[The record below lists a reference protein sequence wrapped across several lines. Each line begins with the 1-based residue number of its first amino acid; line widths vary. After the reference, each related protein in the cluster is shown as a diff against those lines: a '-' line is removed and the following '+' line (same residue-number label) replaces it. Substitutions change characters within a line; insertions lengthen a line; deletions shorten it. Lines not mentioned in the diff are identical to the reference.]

1 MMFRQLDQRTSKNTS
16 FNLIYIFFHFTYQH
30 NVYLSINTLVKLS
43 RKLRN
48 SLFQRMTFAVSE
60 YYILELILTE
70 FKRNTKNE
78 VDYTSFIKSNQMSQR
93 LDWLFEDAAS
103 DIVQFWSVFK
113 DENANV
119 RRAYELGM
127 QISENI
133 KMIREYTKTLE
144 EKELIK
150 DYNKYYYYAMF
161 YQNLL
166 NDKQQYN

>member
-1 MMFRQLDQRTSKNTS
+1 MTTPANADGIGQCRPEDFDGHTS
-16 FNLIYIFFHFTYQH
+16 FAD
-30 NVYLSINTLVKLS
+30 
-43 RKLRN
+43 
-48 SLFQRMTFAVSE
+48 MTP
-60 YYILELILTE
+60 
-70 FKRNTKNE
+70 
-78 VDYTSFIKSNQMSQR
+78 SQR
-93 LDWLFEDAAS
+93 LDWLFEDAAT

-119 RRAYELGM
+119 RKAYQLGM

-133 KMIREYTKTLE
+133 KMMREYTKTLE

-166 NDKQQYN
+166 NDRQAYN